1 MIPIGL
7 LISTILIFNLILIAS
22 DYYLFRKL
30 KSYLIKHR
38 YNQIYSKLYLI
49 SIPVFG
55 IWLVLISIFRWL
67 YPVQNNFLIFSNYF
81 LTFWYLPKLVIAIS
95 FLVIDIVARLSKPRK
110 IACVGL
116 PSSRRKFISS
126 IAWSSMLVPYFALAK
141 ESLLTTLNPK
151 IVPVEIPVDSLPK
164 EFFNLK
170 LVQLSDIHAGS
181 LPTKE
186 FFERIVF
193 NVNLLDPDFVFITGD
208 FVNFSSKELSLIENS
223 LMKIKS
229 KFGIYAC
236 PGNHEHYMNDEE
248 FLNFVSRIR
257 KCGVDILVNENRVLS
272 IGGNKFQIAGV
283 DNTSHRM
290 NFADFERALS
300 GLDTSLPIV
309 LLCHDPTNWDKSIRR
324 KLKVD
329 LTLSGHTHGG
339 QFALEV
345 FNTKISPVAL
355 LYKQYAGLYSDNSQH
370 LYVNTGI
377 GTFGLP
383 IRAGVR
389 PEITLIRLTSYE
401 KLA

>member
-7 LISTILIFNLILIAS
+7 LISTIVIFNVIQIAS
-22 DYYLFRKL
+22 DYYLFRRL
-30 KSYLIKHR
+30 KKYLDNR
-38 YNQIYSKLYLI
+38 RLSPTYSKLYLI

-55 IWLVLISIFRWL
+55 AWLVLTSILRWFN
-67 YPVQNNFLIFSNYF
+67 PVQNTFLIFSNYF
-81 LTFWYLPKLVIAIS
+81 LTFWYLPKLIIAASI
-95 FLVIDIVARLSKPRK
+95 LVIEIIARLSKPRK
-110 IACVGL
+110 IASVGL

-126 IAWSSMLVPYFALAK
+126 VAWGSMLVPYFALAR

-151 IVPVEIPVDSLPK
+151 IVPVEIPINGLPK
-164 EFFNLK
+164 EFLDLK

-186 FFERIVF
+186 FFEQVVF

-223 LMKIKS
+223 LSKIKS
-229 KFGIYAC
+229 RFGIYAC
-236 PGNHEHYMNDEE
+236 PGNHEHYMSDEE
-248 FLNFVSRIR
+248 FEYLFLKIR
-257 KCGVDILVNENRVLS
+257 KCGVDILLNENRILN
-272 IGGNKFQIAGV
+272 IGGKFFQIAGV
-283 DNTSHRM
+283 DNTNHRM
-290 NFADFERALS
+290 NFADFDRALS
-300 GLDTSLPIV
+300 GLDTSLPII
-309 LLCHDPTNWDKSIRR
+309 LLCHDPTNWDKSIRG
-324 KLKVD
+324 KHKVD

-339 QFALEV
+339 QFAFEV
-345 FNTKISPVAL
+345 FNTKISPAAL
-355 LYKQYAGLYSDNSQH
+355 LYKQYAGLYSDRSQH

-389 PEITLIRLTSYE
+389 PEITLIRLTTFE